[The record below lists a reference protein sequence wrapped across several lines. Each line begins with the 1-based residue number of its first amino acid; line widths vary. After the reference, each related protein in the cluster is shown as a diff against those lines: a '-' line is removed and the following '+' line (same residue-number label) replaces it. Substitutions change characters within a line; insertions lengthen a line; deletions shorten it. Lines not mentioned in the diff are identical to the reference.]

1 MLQQQQQPQQPPPQ
15 HDPSSDNTLSFTQT
29 ALSEEALAQMSF
41 FFKLLEQRWSIK
53 KRNNVYRLK
62 QRGGAKLTYTSEY
75 LTRLMNHATASPQ
88 ELKQIQLMT
97 FLHNALEGGWNIK
110 KYSTSNNYV
119 FVKKHNGEYKMYE
132 DDEYLTQFMKN
143 NLSLESAS

>member
-1 MLQQQQQPQQPPPQ
+1 MSQPQPQPQPHRIIQ
-15 HDPSSDNTLSFTQT
+15 SS
-29 ALSEEALAQMSF
+29 LSEDALVQMSF
-41 FFKLLEQRWSIK
+41 FFKLLEQQWSIK
-53 KRNNVYRLK
+53 KRNNVYILK

-75 LTRLMNHATASPQ
+75 LTRVMNHATAFPDQ

-110 KYSTSNNYV
+110 KYSTSNESSACNNYV
-119 FVKKHNGEYKMYE
+119 FAKKHNGQYKMYE

-143 NLSLESAS
+143 NLSLES

>member
-1 MLQQQQQPQQPPPQ
+1 M
-15 HDPSSDNTLSFTQT
+15 
-29 ALSEEALAQMSF
+29 
-41 FFKLLEQRWSIK
+41 
-53 KRNNVYRLK
+53 LK
-62 QRGGAKLTYTSEY
+62 QKNGSKLTYTSEC
-75 LTRLMNHATASPQ
+75 LTRLLMNHATAPSQ